1 MNAFMVWSQL
11 ERRKII
17 EVTPD
22 KHNAQISKELGR
34 RWKLLP
40 TEARQPYIDEAER
53 LRILHQKEYP
63 DYKYKPKKKPK
74 GFSGPDSP
82 SLAKANNN
90 NNNNNNNYNTTNINC
105 SSGSSNNTITT
116 INGAVSI
123 GSNSCSSNLSSNSGC
138 SSNNNNNNNNFM
150 ELASPT
156 SGNQNDNSC
165 KSYNN
170 QSLIRSTA
178 AAYNHRV
185 SSRPKIS
192 SSTTPPLLLPSKM
205 KMSSEQKKL
214 TANKLKLKLALTDR
228 AALAAATT
236 SVSMPIKEIA
246 SKKNLPLS
254 PRALLPQTP
263 AVPLQPAPPSS
274 TSASASSPS
283 SSSSASASSA
293 PQQPERP
300 LERKGI
306 LDLVKSS
313 VPQAMEPSETAP
325 KAESG
330 PPPKLQVKP
339 MVANG
344 GGNTLGEIMAALVR
358 QQQQQGAPENIIQ
371 NARLEDG
378 DDSMDGVVEATVP
391 ESLSTLNTPPVIA
404 SFFAAS
410 ESFYKPTSGDPKT
423 AMILGQ
429 VLTDI
434 DTLELFEGGD
444 PDLGHRGVGRIDTWE
459 SGSSASSSTGSHF
472 DFSCSTED
480 VSDMLSD
487 IGVSAAAE
495 SDWVDNLIK
504 I

>member
-34 RWKLLP
+34 RWGLLP

-74 GFSGPDSP
+74 GFGGPDSP
-82 SLAKANNN
+82 SSAKANNNNNTNSSASTVNGVGSVGSNNCSSTSNNN
-90 NNNNNNNYNTTNINC
+90 NNNNNN
-105 SSGSSNNTITT
+105 S
-116 INGAVSI
+116 V
-123 GSNSCSSNLSSNSGC
+123 
-138 SSNNNNNNNNFM
+138 
-150 ELASPT
+150 ELAKPA
-156 SGNQNDNSC
+156 SGNQNDSSC

-178 AAYNHRV
+178 AAYNNRV
-185 SSRPKIS
+185 STRPKIS
-192 SSTTPPLLLPSKM
+192 SSTTPPILLPSKM
-205 KMSSEQKKL
+205 KMSTEQKKL

-228 AALAAATT
+228 AALAASTT

-246 SKKNLPLS
+246 SKKSLPLS
-254 PRALLPQTP
+254 PQALLPQAP
-263 AVPLQPAPPSS
+263 VAPNPPSPSLLSPAPP
-274 TSASASSPS
+274 TLAH
-283 SSSSASASSA
+283 
-293 PQQPERP
+293 
-300 LERKGI
+300 K
-306 LDLVKSS
+306 DTVTMVKSS
-313 VPQAMEPSETAP
+313 VPQVVEPSETAQ
-325 KAESG
+325 KADRE
-330 PPPKLQVKP
+330 PPLKLQTPKP
-339 MVANG
+339 MASNG
-344 GGNTLGEIMAALVR
+344 GSNTLGEILAALGR
-358 QQQQQGAPENIIQ
+358 QQQHGAPESIIQ
-371 NARLEDG
+371 NARLDDG

-391 ESLSTLNTPPVIA
+391 EPLSALNTPPVIA

-410 ESFYKPTSGDPKT
+410 ESFYKPTSGDTKT